1 MRIPRSAVVGS
12 AAIAAVLIG
21 MLIAF
26 PISTAKSATAPGQ
39 GAGQKVAAKGHEA
52 GGIDPRI
59 IERGKQTFAMYCA
72 NCHGADAKGDGVAG
86 QNLPIKPQNLTE
98 GRIVNALPD
107 HFLHSIIAHGGQTVG
122 LSPLMPNFTPF
133 LSDVQIRE
141 VIAYVRTLAEP
152 A

>member
-12 AAIAAVLIG
+12 AVIAAVLIG

-39 GAGQKVAAKGHEA
+39 GSGQKAAKGHEA

-72 NCHGADAKGDGVAG
+72 NCHGTEAKGDTST
-86 QNLPIKPQNLTE
+86 LE
-98 GRIVNALPD
+98 D
-107 HFLHSIIAHGGQTVG
+107 
-122 LSPLMPNFTPF
+122 LS
-133 LSDVQIRE
+133 V
-141 VIAYVRTLAEP
+141 LAKLQADEE
-152 A
+152 